1 MCRDPDLE
9 VDPDPEVDPVKG
21 RNHLHAFIEILQLL
35 LPKNVKLVMR
45 PKQFLQ
51 VDLSNA
57 PS

>member
-35 LPKNVKLVMR
+35 PKNGKLVKR
-45 PKQFLQ
+45 RKPLPQ